1 MNLLFRMIWM
11 FLTARFR
18 PPCEILEE
26 SALSFRV
33 LPTDLDVNLH
43 LTNSRYFSFMDL
55 SRVDHLIRNSA
66 WKQIRAHKLMP
77 VLGSGSIRFRR
88 PVPPFKKIDVTTRIV
103 GCDDRWIYLEHK
115 LVAGDDVYAIAVLKA
130 AFLDKNGRVPTER
143 LLSMVGHS
151 DPLPPMTEALAL
163 IRDADQ
169 ALTDISETDTQ
180 AIAA

>member
-1 MNLLFRMIWM
+1 M

-18 PPCEILEE
+18 ERCEILEV

-33 LPTDLDVNLH
+33 LPTDLDANLH

-55 SRVDHLIRNSA
+55 GRVGHLIRNGA
-66 WKQIRAHKLMP
+66 WKPIRAHKLMP
-77 VLGSGSIRFRR
+77 VLGSGSIRYRR
-88 PVPPFKKIDVTTRIV
+88 AVSPFKKVDVTTRVV

-130 AFLDKNGRVPTER
+130 AFLDKKGRVPTER
-143 LLSMVGHS
+143 LLSLVGYS
-151 DPLPPMTEALAL
+151 DPLPPMTDALAI

-169 ALTDISETDTQ
+169 ALMDIAEIEDQ
-180 AIAA
+180 AIPA